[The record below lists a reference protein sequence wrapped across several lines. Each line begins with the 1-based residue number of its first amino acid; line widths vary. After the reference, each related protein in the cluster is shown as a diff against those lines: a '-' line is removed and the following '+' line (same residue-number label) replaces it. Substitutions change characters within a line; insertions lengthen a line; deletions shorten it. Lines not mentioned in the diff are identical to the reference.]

1 MNIENVTGL
10 LGGVGLVLV
19 GMWLMTEGLKVAA
32 GQSLKT
38 VLERW
43 TNTRL
48 KGLAAGFALTTLVQF
63 SSAVVIA
70 TIGFVNAGVMTLGQ
84 AIWVVF
90 GSNVGTAM
98 TTWVVATI
106 GLNVN
111 IQVLAL
117 PMIGVGMAVRLT
129 APGTSRGALGETVTG
144 FGLFFLGV
152 AVLKE
157 MFEGLAPGF
166 SLDMLPGGFL
176 QDVLFVLIGFAIT
189 SLVQSSS
196 ASIAVALSAVAGGMI
211 GLEAG
216 AATVIGAN
224 LGSTVPAILAV
235 INATP
240 NAKRVAASHVIFSL
254 TMGVIA
260 LSLLPIFVAVCA
272 WLAQAGRLPSEPAT
286 VLALFHTLFNV
297 CGVILFWF
305 LGERLTKR
313 LQTMFVSQ
321 EENDA
326 RPHYLDRTLLETPSL
341 GVSSLLLELRRLG
354 GLVTAAGVSYL
365 SDPTGQGA
373 YLRRRVGVVAQLSE
387 TIREYAAMI
396 SVARLTAGVPDT
408 LAHILRALQHWNGLS
423 KELQSLAD
431 CAQQEVRF
439 PEAVRNEVTSYR
451 MKLVDFLSGSRL
463 LSESADVRW
472 LTESGQSFEEG
483 YIHAKQVILSAAAKG
498 EFERLVY
505 LDDAMRKI
513 DLLRRVAHHAVRAAM
528 RIGAAEALLAAPY
541 ATDASAEFAA
551 EVTRNE

>member
-10 LGGVGLVLV
+10 LGGIGLVLV

-32 GQSLKT
+32 GPSLKT
-38 VLERW
+38 ALERW

-48 KGLAAGFALTTLVQF
+48 KGLAAGFVLTTLVQF

-90 GSNVGTAM
+90 GSNVGTTM
-98 TTWVVATI
+98 TAWVVATV
-106 GLNVN
+106 GFKVN
-111 IQVLAL
+111 IQILAL
-117 PMIGVGMAVRLT
+117 PMIGIGMAVRLT
-129 APGTSRGALGETVTG
+129 APGTPRGAIGETITG

-166 SLDMLPGGFL
+166 SLDTLSGGFF
-176 QDVLFVLIGFAIT
+176 QNVLFVLIGFAIT

-196 ASIAVALSAVAGGMI
+196 ASIAVALSAAAGGLI

-240 NAKRVAASHVIFSL
+240 NAKRVAASHVVFSL
-254 TMGVIA
+254 TMGGIA
-260 LSLLPIFVAVCA
+260 LALLPIFVAVCE
-272 WLAQAGRLPSEPAT
+272 WLAEAGHLPSEPAT

-313 LQTMFVSQ
+313 LQVMFVSD

-341 GVSSLLLELRRLG
+341 GVSALLLELRRLG
-354 GLVTAAGVSYL
+354 GLVTTAGVTYL
-365 SDPTGQGA
+365 KDPAGQAA
-373 YLRRRVGVVAQLSE
+373 YLRRRMGVVARLAE

-396 SVARLTAGVPDT
+396 SAERLTAGVPDT

-423 KELQSLAD
+423 KELQGLLDHAPD
-431 CAQQEVRF
+431 EAQF
-439 PEAVRNEVTSYR
+439 PETVRDVVAHYR
-451 MKLVDFLSGSRL
+451 MKLVDFLSGPRL
-463 LSESADVRW
+463 LSESDVGW
-472 LTESGQSFEEG
+472 LTETGMSFEEG
-483 YIHAKQVILSAAAKG
+483 YVHAKQVILSAAAKG
-498 EFERLVY
+498 QFERLVH
-505 LDDAMRKI
+505 LDDAMREV

-528 RIGAAEALLAAPY
+528 RINAAEALLAAPY
-541 ATDASAEFAA
+541 DPDASAEFAA
-551 EVTRNE
+551 VVTRNE

>member
-423 KELQSLAD
+423 KELQSLSD

-541 ATDASAEFAA
+541 VTDASAEFAA

>member
-439 PEAVRNEVTSYR
+439 PEAVRNEVTSYL

>member
-19 GMWLMTEGLKVAA
+19 GVWLMTEGLKVAA

>member
-176 QDVLFVLIGFAIT
+176 QDLLFV
-189 SLVQSSS
+189 
-196 ASIAVALSAVAGGMI
+196 
-211 GLEAG
+211 
-216 AATVIGAN
+216 
-224 LGSTVPAILAV
+224 
-235 INATP
+235 
-240 NAKRVAASHVIFSL
+240 R
-254 TMGVIA
+254 
-260 LSLLPIFVAVCA
+260 
-272 WLAQAGRLPSEPAT
+272 
-286 VLALFHTLFNV
+286 
-297 CGVILFWF
+297 
-305 LGERLTKR
+305 
-313 LQTMFVSQ
+313 
-321 EENDA
+321 
-326 RPHYLDRTLLETPSL
+326 
-341 GVSSLLLELRRLG
+341 
-354 GLVTAAGVSYL
+354 
-365 SDPTGQGA
+365 
-373 YLRRRVGVVAQLSE
+373 
-387 TIREYAAMI
+387 
-396 SVARLTAGVPDT
+396 
-408 LAHILRALQHWNGLS
+408 
-423 KELQSLAD
+423 
-431 CAQQEVRF
+431 
-439 PEAVRNEVTSYR
+439 
-451 MKLVDFLSGSRL
+451 
-463 LSESADVRW
+463 
-472 LTESGQSFEEG
+472 
-483 YIHAKQVILSAAAKG
+483 
-498 EFERLVY
+498 
-505 LDDAMRKI
+505 
-513 DLLRRVAHHAVRAAM
+513 
-528 RIGAAEALLAAPY
+528 
-541 ATDASAEFAA
+541 
-551 EVTRNE
+551 

>member
-1 MNIENVTGL
+1 MNIEHVTGL

-90 GSNVGTAM
+90 GSNVGTTM
-98 TTWVVATI
+98 TAWVVATV
-106 GLNVN
+106 GFNVN
-111 IQVLAL
+111 IKVFAL
-117 PMIGVGMAVRLT
+117 PMIGIGMAVRLT
-129 APGTSRGALGETVTG
+129 APGTSRGALGETITG

-166 SLDMLPGGFL
+166 SLDTLSGGFL
-176 QDVLFVLIGFAIT
+176 QNVLFVLIGFGIT
-189 SLVQSSS
+189 ALVQSSS
-196 ASIAVALSAVAGGMI
+196 ASIAIALSAVTSGLI

-240 NAKRVAASHVIFSL
+240 NAKRVAASHVIFSA

-260 LSLLPIFVAVCA
+260 LLLLPIFVAMCE
-272 WLAQAGRLPSEPAT
+272 WLAEAGRLPSEPAT

-313 LQTMFVSQ
+313 LQAMFVSD

-326 RPHYLDRTLLETPSL
+326 RPHYLDATLLETPSL

-354 GLVTAAGVSYL
+354 GLVTTAGVTFL
-365 SDPTGQGA
+365 NDPAGQAA
-373 YLRRRVGVVAQLSE
+373 YLRRRVGVVAQLAE
-387 TIREYAAMI
+387 TIREYTAMI
-396 SVARLTAGVPDT
+396 SAGRLTTGVPDA

-423 KELQSLAD
+423 KELQSLLD
-431 CAQQEVRF
+431 CAPDEQF
-439 PEAVRNEVTSYR
+439 PEAVRSEVASYR
-451 MKLVDFLSGSRL
+451 MKLVDLLAGPRFLS
-463 LSESADVRW
+463 EHADARW
-472 LTESGQSFEEG
+472 LTEVGQSFEEG
-483 YIHAKQVILSAAAKG
+483 YTRAKQVILSAATKG
-498 EFERLVY
+498 QFERLVY
-505 LDDAMRKI
+505 LDDAMREV
-513 DLLRRVAHHAVRAAM
+513 DLLRRVAHHAVRAVM
-528 RIGAAEALLAAPY
+528 RIDAAEALLAAPY
-541 ATDASAEFAA
+541 DADASAEFAA
-551 EVTRNE
+551 VVTQNE